1 MKITI
6 VAGFSTKGNMNVKT
20 TQFLGA

>member
-1 MKITI
+1 MEITI

-20 TQFLGA
+20 TQFLGV